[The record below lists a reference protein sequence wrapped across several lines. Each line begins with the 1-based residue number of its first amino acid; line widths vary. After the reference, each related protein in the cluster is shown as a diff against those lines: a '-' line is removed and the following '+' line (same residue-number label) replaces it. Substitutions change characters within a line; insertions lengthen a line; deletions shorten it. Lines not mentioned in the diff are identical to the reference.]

1 MVLEKT
7 KTIVFIDDDC
17 IFCNFW
23 GNFILK
29 NDLSGTIFISPTNSE
44 YFKEIKKHFKQL
56 PNPKETIILF
66 HNENIYEKS
75 NAVIKI
81 AILMKNWHSVLC
93 IGYLIPKFIRN
104 FFYEIISK
112 KRKSIMKDS
121 CVIDE
126 LKSKEKYIL

>member
-1 MVLEKT
+1 MVLDKT
-7 KTIVFIDDDC
+7 NTIVFIDDDC

-29 NDLSGTIFISPTNSE
+29 NDLSGAIFISPSKSE

-56 PNPKETIILF
+56 PNPKETIILYY
-66 HNENIYEKS
+66 NENIYEKS

-81 AILMKNWHSVLC
+81 AILMKNWHSVLF
-93 IGYLIPKFIRN
+93 IGYLIPKFIRD

>member
-29 NDLSGTIFISPTNSE
+29 NDLSGAIFISPSKSE

-93 IGYLIPKFIRN
+93 IGYLIQN
-104 FFYEIISK
+104 
-112 KRKSIMKDS
+112 
-121 CVIDE
+121 
-126 LKSKEKYIL
+126 L